1 MTPMALLDILD
12 ENLKGAAVTPES
24 IAQVAA
30 VILGTGLFSF
40 ALIFAEVSRLHLL
53 PS

>member
-12 ENLKGAAVTPES
+12 EDLKSAAVTPWS
-24 IAQVAA
+24 IAQVVA
-30 VILGTGLFSF
+30 VVLGIGLFSF
-40 ALIFAEVSRLHLL
+40 ALIFVEVSRLHLL